1 MEDFSDE
8 EEMDIVLAV
17 AHVESR
23 LPFISM
29 SLWRDFIKLAYE
41 EQFQVAQVRV
51 RKSLGNGAQHI
62 QNCVRR

>member
-1 MEDFSDE
+1 MLDEFMEDFSDE

-41 EQFQVAQVRV
+41 EQFQVAQVCAI
-51 RKSLGNGAQHI
+51 KS
-62 QNCVRR
+62 